1 MMMVV
6 MVVMIVVV
14 AMVATVM
21 AAVMAVMTI
30 SVTIVRKS
38 EPPQPMAVFII
49 SRRMKPRIGVRPPC
63 LLRDSRW
70 RCGDAQR
77 QDANER
83 ANAQSAFGHEQFLF
97 LNA

>member
-1 MMMVV
+1 M

-21 AAVMAVMTI
+21 AAMTI

-49 SRRMKPRIGVRPPC
+49 SRRMKLRIGVRPPC
-63 LLRDSRW
+63 LLRDSGW

-83 ANAQSAFGHEQFLF
+83 ANAQSMFGHEQFLF